1 MCETCRE
8 KYKKK
13 NLHKYSKQQQKESY
27 GERIEDWGTKR
38 IRKDELLADYCLW
51 AYCENQGYQRCATF
65 CLFGNKGKPENSGDG
80 SSPWKSLENAMGGI
94 GKEKSIQDILRE
106 QMQNKEYADTGGGGG
121 LGGRPPP
128 SGGGGGGDG
137 PEDEGVA
144 GMLDEFVQVI
154 LATAGFLF
162 LYAYIIRGDEIARV
176 GKDILKFIVTRKKS
190 LRLERIGDRWRRLYR
205 RLAKKDQVQRDPFWL
220 ERAIL
225 NTPTWWH
232 DPVQYKRYLASRLK
246 RSSYS

>member
-1 MCETCRE
+1 MSCLQITACVPIVKAKSICPSRCLSSSQSCVSR
-8 KYKKK
+8 
-13 NLHKYSKQQQKESY
+13 NNSVQLL
-27 GERIEDWGTKR
+27 GTPLR
-38 IRKDELLADYCLW
+38 QVSCATR
-51 AYCENQGYQRCATF
+51 YQRGTTV
-65 CLFGNKGKPENSGDG
+65 CLFGNKGKPENSGDE

-128 SGGGGGGDG
+128 SGGGGGGDD

-176 GKDILKFIVTRKKS
+176 GKDILKFIITRKKS

>member
-1 MCETCRE
+1 MSCMQITACGPIV
-8 KYKKK
+8 KTKIICPSCSLSSSQSCISQ
-13 NLHKYSKQQQKESY
+13 NNSVQLL
-27 GERIEDWGTKR
+27 GTPSR
-38 IRKDELLADYCLW
+38 RVSCTSR
-51 AYCENQGYQRCATF
+51 YQRCITV
-65 CLFGNKGKPENSGDG
+65 CLFGNKGKPESSSDG
-80 SSPWKSLENAMGGI
+80 SSPWKSLENAMGGL

-121 LGGRPPP
+121 GGLGGRPPP

-137 PEDEGVA
+137 PEDEGDN

-162 LYAYIIRGDEIARV
+162 LYAYIIRGDEIARL

-205 RLAKKDQVQRDPFWL
+205 RLAKKNQVQRDPFWL

-246 RSSYS
+246 RSTYE

>member
-1 MCETCRE
+1 MSCLQITARGPIV
-8 KYKKK
+8 K
-13 NLHKYSKQQQKESY
+13 
-27 GERIEDWGTKR
+27 TKSICPSR
-38 IRKDELLADYCLW
+38 CLSSSQSCVSRNSSVQLLVTPFRRVSCTSR
-51 AYCENQGYQRCATF
+51 YQRFTTV

-80 SSPWKSLENAMGGI
+80 SSPWKSLENAMGGL

-106 QMQNKEYADTGGGGG
+106 QMQNKEYADSGGGGG
-121 LGGRPPP
+121 LGGRSPP

-137 PEDEGVA
+137 PEDEGVN
-144 GMLDEFVQVI
+144 GMLDEFLQVI

-162 LYAYIIRGDEIARV
+162 LYAYIIRGDEIARL
-176 GKDILKFIVTRKKS
+176 GKDVLKFIVTRKKS

-205 RLAKKDQVQRDPFWL
+205 RLAKKNKVQRDPFWL

-232 DPVQYKRYLASRLK
+232 DPVQYKPYLASRL
-246 RSSYS
+246 RQSTYE